1 MLRCTIWLNW
11 LCSALLLCHP
21 ASAQVDA
28 VSTEKTHS
36 PRIQSAVAPASWPGV
51 FDDDSELFTLEG
63 YRLLRYRSPTPAQH
77 EQATTLST
85 EQLVNMLKNIP
96 PPALLDVQP
105 LIWKDGFFIQ
115 KEPRLHIPGSRWTPN
130 VGQGELEESWA
141 DYFQQNLLDITQGR
155 QDYPVVIY
163 CTADCWMSWNA
174 IKRAKEWGYSHLY
187 WYRDGSDGWQEA
199 DLDTAEGVPA
209 QFSP

>member
-1 MLRCTIWLNW
+1 MRRCTIWLYW
-11 LCSALLLCHP
+11 LCSGLLLAHT
-21 ASAQVDA
+21 ASVLAE
-28 VSTEKTHS
+28 TTLIEKTNK
-36 PRIQSAVAPASWPGV
+36 RTQTTAVPAGSWLGG
-51 FDDDSELFTLEG
+51 FDDDSELFTPEG

-85 EQLVNMLKNIP
+85 EQLLNLLQDIP
-96 PPALLDVQP
+96 TPALLDVQP

-115 KEPRLHIPGSRWTPN
+115 KEPRLHIPGSHWTPN
-130 VGQGELEESWA
+130 VGQGELEDTWA
-141 DYFQQNLLDITQGR
+141 DYFQRNLQEITQGR

-174 IKRAKEWGYSHLY
+174 IKRAKAWGYSHLY

-199 DLDTAEGVPA
+199 DLDTAEGIPA
-209 QFSP
+209 KFSP